1 MLLEPEVQAYYNT
14 YFDLFMTDGW
24 NQFMTDIQSA
34 VDTTNILALQDA
46 KDLHLKQGQLQ
57 VFHRLLN
64 WEDSIKNAYESI
76 QEESQ
81 GESNG

>member
-1 MLLEPEVQAYYNT
+1 MLEPEVEQYYNT

-24 NQFMTDIQSA
+24 NQFISDIQA
-34 VDTTNILALQDA
+34 AIDTTNILALQDA
-46 KDLHLKQGQLQ
+46 KDLHLKQGQLL
-57 VFHRLLN
+57 VFERLLN

-81 GESNG
+81 EESNG

>member
-1 MLLEPEVQAYYNT
+1 MLEPEVEQYYNT

-24 NQFMTDIQSA
+24 NQFISDIQA
-34 VDTTNILALQDA
+34 AIDTTNILALQDA
-46 KDLHLKQGQLQ
+46 KDLHLKQGQLL
-57 VFHRLLN
+57 VFERLLN

-81 GESNG
+81 EKSDG